1 MELCLEMWRFCRPF
15 LEKQFPCRVCALGT
29 TWYGNCFSKNGV
41 NGSFAPI
48 EWLRKGSRNSDSTN
62 KRRNFSTC
70 FLSGEQHTPATGV
83 NKCSNPDEGTLN
95 EVSSLA
101 NEKFISSRNKYGAKG
116 KAVLVSV
123 LEARHCIQVCRAA
136 HKINELVAQDNKL
149 TNGGVYDKSAR
160 AKRKQ
165 HWWFNTNLALVSG
178 STNPRCGENHACPL
192 LGVSKETS
200 PNLRR

>member
-29 TWYGNCFSKNGV
+29 TWYGNCFSRNGV

-101 NEKFISSRNKYGAKG
+101 NEKFISSRNKYGLKE
-116 KAVLVSV
+116 SV
-123 LEARHCIQVCRAA
+123 YLLAFWKPDTAFRCVGLHIKWMSWSLRI
-136 HKINELVAQDNKL
+136 INWPVEESTVE
-149 TNGGVYDKSAR
+149 KSTLNNLR
-160 AKRKQ
+160 VKQ
-165 HWWFNTNLALVSG
+165 RLDIGISG
-178 STNPRCGENHACPL
+178 S
-192 LGVSKETS
+192 
-200 PNLRR
+200 

>member
-1 MELCLEMWRFCRPF
+1 MVPLPQSSGFE
-15 LEKQFPCRVCALGT
+15 RV
-29 TWYGNCFSKNGV
+29 V
-41 NGSFAPI
+41 EIPI
-48 EWLRKGSRNSDSTN
+48 LLT

-123 LEARHCIQVCRAA
+123 GVFHTPLEARHCIQVCWAA

-149 TNGGVYDKSAR
+149 TCRGVYI
-160 AKRKQ
+160 KQ
-165 HWWFNTNLALVSG
+165 PPSQAETALV
-178 STNPRCGENHACPL
+178 
-192 LGVSKETS
+192 V
-200 PNLRR
+200 